1 MMENINQMGMLF
13 LFIISILLGIP
24 IGLYLNKKQGWH
36 ILGGISF
43 GTIIVFIFVSIIG
56 YFAGSYIGFTS
67 VHSYYSSLFSQ
78 PSAVT
83 AITTEREETEET
95 NFLPVSKHFP
105 TKAPQSD
112 SNVSQSSSGFSNKD
126 VKPRNCTNWS
136 DITTDDIGKT
146 ICAYGVVKYQEF
158 RGNALFIVFSDDPND
173 FYFISYGDW
182 YYDGLEDHCAMAQGE
197 VEQLSGI
204 PMMVVDADDVYRCE

>member
-13 LFIISILLGIP
+13 LFVISILLGIP

-43 GTIIVFIFVSIIG
+43 GTIIIFIVVSIIG
-56 YFAGSYIGFTS
+56 YFAGSLIGYTS
-67 VHSYYSSLFSQ
+67 VRSYYSSLFSQ
-78 PSAVT
+78 PSAIT
-83 AITTEREETEET
+83 AEKAETEEA
-95 NFLPVSKHFP
+95 NYLPVSNHFP
-105 TKAPQSD
+105 TEAPQSSD

-136 DITTDDIGKT
+136 DITSKDLGKT
-146 ICAYGVVKYQEF
+146 ICAYGIVKYQEF
-158 RGNALFIVFSDDPND
+158 RGNALFIIFSDDPND

-182 YYDGLEDHCAMAQGE
+182 YYHGIEGNCAMAQGK
-197 VEQLSGI
+197 VETLSGV
-204 PMMVVDADDVYRCE
+204 PMMVVDADEVYRCE